1 MEVEDVDESTTRIIA
16 RESAVFSNWIPFR
29 RQIEDIGLVQKRNLI
44 LDLSGA
50 VMVDASVMEKLEEM
64 QAEFQQNGLT
74 LELRGL
80 EDFRAFS
87 SSSHSARIKALT
99 PIRRIT
105 IVTDELTAAELIP
118 EMVQMGISGWTRM
131 DCHGAGRSGL
141 DGGFA
146 AGADQVR
153 LEVITVPEVCDRIVE
168 YLRVRIMPVRHV
180 TACVET
186 VDVIRLSAFQ
196 PQGAANLHHVH

>member
-1 MEVEDVDESTTRIIA
+1 VDECTTRIIA

-50 VMVDASVMEKLEEM
+50 AMVDASVMEKLEEM
-64 QAEFQQNGLT
+64 QAEFRLAGLT

-87 SSSHSARIKALT
+87 TSAHSARIKALT

-105 IVTDELTAAELIP
+105 IVTDELTATELIP

-131 DCHGAGRSGL
+131 DCHGSGRSGL

-146 AGADQVR
+146 AGAGQVR

-168 YLRVRIMPVRHV
+168 YLRVRIMPVRQV

-196 PQGAANLHHVH
+196 PQGVANVHPIH